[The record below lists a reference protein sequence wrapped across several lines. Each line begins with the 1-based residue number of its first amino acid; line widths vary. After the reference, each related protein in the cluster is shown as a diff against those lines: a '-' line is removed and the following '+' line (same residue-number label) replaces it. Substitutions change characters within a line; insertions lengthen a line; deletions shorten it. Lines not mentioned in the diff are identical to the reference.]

1 MIKRNDSLGVSISR
15 LKHIVDTM
23 KMHHLMGNHA
33 FAINI
38 ITKLKDIIDVIEI
51 PELIG
56 GSNGKANS

>member
-1 MIKRNDSLGVSISR
+1 MTKRNDSLGVSISR
-15 LKHIVDTM
+15 LKDTVNNM
-23 KMHHLMGNHA
+23 KMHHVMSNHA

-38 ITKLKDIIDVIEI
+38 ITKLKDIIDVMEI